1 MRLIVLLLFL
11 APLFCNAQSKSRKS
25 KISNSQGTLFG
36 SFGINR
42 SWYSKSTI
50 NFTGAGYDF
59 TLKGSRATDLPSYDL
74 SKLQLTQF
82 NARLGYY
89 FKNYFAV
96 SIGFDHMKYAMID
109 KNNVLFSGT
118 VNPEVDTVTN
128 FSGTY
133 LNQAFITDSSKFD
146 YRNVGLNYI
155 NLKLSRTDQWVKA
168 GNKDWFAISSDFGLG
183 LGAIL
188 SSTNY
193 KFAGIKDVKT
203 SSLSGIG
210 LSAYAGVRF
219 EFFKHLFVQSG
230 FTAGYVKQFNVHT
243 LGNDLN
249 ATAKQSFAVLQFEST
264 IGFLL
269 YVRPTNDCRSC
280 PHW

>member
-1 MRLIVLLLFL
+1 MRLIVLILFL
-11 APLFCNAQSKSRKS
+11 APIVSNAQSKSRKS
-25 KISNSQGTLFG
+25 KFSNSQGTLFG

-59 TLKGSRATDLPSYDL
+59 KLKGSKAKDMPNYNL

-96 SIGFDHMKYAMID
+96 SIGFDHMNYAMID

-118 VNPEVDTVTN
+118 VNPGVDTVTN

-133 LNQAFITDSSKFD
+133 LNKDFITDNSKFD
-146 YRNVGLNYI
+146 YQNVGLNYI
-155 NLKLSRTDQWVKA
+155 NLKLSRTDQWIKA
-168 GNKDWFAISSDFGLG
+168 GNKDWFAISSDLGLG
-183 LGAIL
+183 LGAVL
-188 SSTNY
+188 SSTNF
-193 KFAGIKDVKT
+193 KFAGIEDVKT
-203 SSLSGIG
+203 SSLSGVG
-210 LSAYAGVRF
+210 LSAYGGLRF
-219 EFFKHLFVQSG
+219 EFFKHLFVQTG
-230 FTAGYVKQFNVHT
+230 FTAGYMKQFNVHT
-243 LGNDLN
+243 RENEPN
-249 ATAKQSFAVLQFEST
+249 ASVKQSFTFFQFEST
-264 IGFLL
+264 IGFLI
-269 YVRPTNDCRSC
+269 YARPTNDCRSC